1 MTVACK
7 PPAVCHCLPHTVSIL
22 LYLYMPVY
30 GFGAFHLL
38 LKQFTIL
45 PKTITIRQWQPQYFD
60 IDQVTGAR
68 MNYTEFISNYHNY
81 CPFANSLGL
90 RLTDMRDGHVEGEIP
105 ITPALFNPI
114 GSIHGGVYY
123 TLADTVGGC
132 AARTRGQIPT
142 TIEGKLNHI
151 RAATSKDKKLIGK
164 ADVIH
169 FGQKTI
175 VTSVEISNDSGQTL
189 SVGLFTFFALDKSDL
204 KAWL

>member
-1 MTVACK
+1 
-7 PPAVCHCLPHTVSIL
+7 
-22 LYLYMPVY
+22 
-30 GFGAFHLL
+30 
-38 LKQFTIL
+38 
-45 PKTITIRQWQPQYFD
+45 
-60 IDQVTGAR
+60 

-132 AARTRGQIPT
+132 AARTRGQIHT

-151 RAATSKDKKLIGK
+151 RAATRKEKKLIAKG
-164 ADVIH
+164 DVLH

-175 VTSVEISNDSGQTL
+175 VSSVEITNDSGQTL
-189 SVGLFTFFALDKSDL
+189 AVGLFTFFALNKEDL
-204 KAWL
+204 SSFV

>member
-1 MTVACK
+1 
-7 PPAVCHCLPHTVSIL
+7 
-22 LYLYMPVY
+22 
-30 GFGAFHLL
+30 
-38 LKQFTIL
+38 
-45 PKTITIRQWQPQYFD
+45 
-60 IDQVTGAR
+60 

-132 AARTRGQIPT
+132 AARTRGAK
-142 TIEGKLNHI
+142 G
-151 RAATSKDKKLIGK
+151 
-164 ADVIH
+164 DVLH

-175 VTSVEISNDSGQTL
+175 VSSVEITNDSGQTL
-189 SVGLFTFFALDKSDL
+189 AVGLFTFFALNKEDL
-204 KAWL
+204 SSFV